1 METIKN
7 WIEGKKKI
15 PKCVAVYDKLFKMIN
30 DGEFENEEKLHSEPA
45 LAELMGVS
53 RMTLR
58 QAIELLEDDGII
70 IKIHGKGNFLV
81 KNPKT
86 AKKGLDI
93 LQHPVYTSVD
103 ATIESLEL
111 EFKIE
116 APSDYTNKVLGRKSA
131 AVVTVD
137 RWYKIKGESV
147 AYTLSMIPIEV
158 IVENKIDLANKNELT
173 EFLEKIA
180 YQKPHQ
186 SKIKIN
192 FSEAVKFLSS
202 KYPNTKDKRSFL
214 LEEVIYINKNK
225 TLIHNKHYI
234 PIINSNI
241 IIERK

>member
-1 METIKN
+1 MDNIKN

-30 DGEFENEEKLHSEPA
+30 EGEFENEDKLPSEPL

-58 QAIELLEDDGII
+58 QAIELLEDDGMI

-81 KNPKT
+81 KNPKST
-86 AKKGLDI
+86 KKGLDI
-93 LQHPVYTSVD
+93 LQHPVYTSVEG
-103 ATIESLEL
+103 TIENVEL

-116 APSDYTNKVLGRKSA
+116 SPSDYTNKVLGRKA
-131 AVVTVD
+131 VAVVTVD
-137 RWYKIKGESV
+137 RWYKIKGENV

-158 IVENKIDLANKNELT
+158 IIENKIDLANKNELT
-173 EFLEKIA
+173 EFLENTA
-180 YQKPHQ
+180 YQKPYQ

-214 LEEVIYINKNK
+214 LEEIIYINKK
-225 TLIHNKHYI
+225 TTLIHNKHYI

-241 IIERK
+241 IVERK